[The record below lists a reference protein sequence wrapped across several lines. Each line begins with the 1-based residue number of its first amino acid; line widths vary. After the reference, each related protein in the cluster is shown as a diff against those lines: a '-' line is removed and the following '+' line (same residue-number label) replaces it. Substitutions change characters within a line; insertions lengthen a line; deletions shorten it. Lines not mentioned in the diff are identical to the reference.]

1 VDPVHDD
8 RRFAAP
14 ANWIEVSTT
23 DEEIVMEESQVRSTP
38 YNPKIENAAQQAHQ
52 NVDRVADKAVSG
64 VGRASDSV
72 HRAVNTTAD
81 KAASAAEWASQV
93 PEKARRARGA
103 MTDAACDTIRARPLT
118 TVFSALAAGYVLG
131 RIARW

>member
-1 VDPVHDD
+1 L
-8 RRFAAP
+8 
-14 ANWIEVSTT
+14 T

-81 KAASAAEWASQV
+81 KAASAAEWA
-93 PEKARRARGA
+93 
-103 MTDAACDTIRARPLT
+103 MTEAACDTIRARPLT
-118 TVFSALAAGYVLG
+118 AVFSALAAGYVLG

>member
-1 VDPVHDD
+1 MLPNRASASRCAGVFDS
-8 RRFAAP
+8 R
-14 ANWIEVSTT
+14 STT
-23 DEEIVMEESQVRSTP
+23 DEEIVMEEGQLRSTP

-64 VGRASDSV
+64 VGRASDTA

-81 KAASAAEWASQV
+81 KAAAAAEWASQM
-93 PEKARRARGA
+93 PEKARRAQGA
-103 MTDAACDTIRARPLT
+103 MTEAACNTIRERPLT
-118 TVFSALAAGYVLG
+118 TVFSALAAGYILG

>member
-1 VDPVHDD
+1 LDVG
-8 RRFAAP
+8 
-14 ANWIEVSTT
+14 STT

-93 PEKARRARGA
+93 PEKARRAQGA
-103 MTDAACDTIRARPLT
+103 MTEAACDTIRARPLT
-118 TVFSALAAGYVLG
+118 TVLSALAAGYLLG

>member
-1 VDPVHDD
+1 
-8 RRFAAP
+8 
-14 ANWIEVSTT
+14 
-23 DEEIVMEESQVRSTP
+23 MEESQVRSTP

-93 PEKARRARGA
+93 PEKARRAQGA
-103 MTDAACDTIRARPLT
+103 MTEAACDTIRARPLT
-118 TVFSALAAGYVLG
+118 TVLSALAVGYLLG

>member
-1 VDPVHDD
+1 V
-8 RRFAAP
+8 
-14 ANWIEVSTT
+14 NWIYVSTT
-23 DEEIVMEESQVRSTP
+23 DEEIVMEESQLRSAP

-64 VGRASDSV
+64 VGRASDSA

-93 PEKARRARGA
+93 PEKARRAQGA
-103 MTDAACDTIRARPLT
+103 MTEAACNTIRSRPLT